1 MWKCLGLCT
10 RGVRNDDCTRLADS
24 WVCRCRYRC
33 HRAFEWAKEM
43 IEALVIVVFMVVVL
57 AAIQGADWLTQD
69 EKKEDKDAD

>member
-1 MWKCLGLCT
+1 MWKCLGPCT
-10 RGVRNDDCTRLADS
+10 HGGNDADCTRLAFT
-24 WVCRCRYRC
+24 WFRRCNHRC